1 MTSVIDSHKS
11 ADMADVNEPIDS
23 DSCARILANLPAY
36 VFVLDRAARQ
46 LAYSNEAL
54 RWALGYP
61 ATVGTESLPE
71 QLVHPEDW
79 EQLDELADSWNQAPS
94 RTTLDIELRL
104 KALDGTWHWFVA
116 RGRPFV
122 RDQAGTVTKILAVAP
137 DVGSGVASHGRQ
149 FDHLTDLLTRRQFIG
164 AVERLITASTV
175 PATLCVCNID
185 FFRGVNDS
193 YGPLAGDQVLRAFAE
208 ILRRTLRQGDVI
220 ARLAADQ
227 FAVLFPGTSMD
238 HCAPP
243 MERVREQLAAT
254 RFPGG
259 GDTFSV
265 TASFGLAAW
274 CGTGDAEWWI
284 EAAERALAENRRNR
298 RNHALPGSFGGDL

>member
-1 MTSVIDSHKS
+1 MP
-11 ADMADVNEPIDS
+11 DVNEPNDS
-23 DSCARILANLPAY
+23 DLCTRILAHVPACI
-36 VFVLDRAARQ
+36 FVLDRTARK
-46 LAYSNEAL
+46 LVYTNETL

-61 ATVGTESLPE
+61 ATIGADSLPE

-79 EQLDELADSWNQAPS
+79 EQVDELANASKQAPS
-94 RTTLDIELRL
+94 RTTLDLEIRL
-104 KALDGTWHWFVA
+104 KALDGTWHWFVSRSRVLQRDDGGTA
-116 RGRPFV
+116 V
-122 RDQAGTVTKILAVAP
+122 RILAVAP
-137 DVGSGVASHGRQ
+137 DVGGGPARGRQ
-149 FDHLTDLLTRRQFIG
+149 SDHLTDLLTHRQFVG
-164 AVERLITASTV
+164 AAERVIAAGTV

-208 ILRRTLRQGDVI
+208 ILRRTLRQGDLI
-220 ARLAADQ
+220 ARLTADQ

-238 HCAPP
+238 QCATP

-265 TASFGLAAW
+265 TASFGLAGW
-274 CGTGDAEWWI
+274 SGTGDAEWWI
-284 EAAERALAENRRNR
+284 EAAGEALAESRRRR
-298 RNHALPGSFGGDL
+298 RNHILPGNFAGDL